1 MKGTGKQ
8 TVVRAPL
15 YKKNSTRP
23 PFPFSTDHVEA
34 RNRILLPPYKDDVLN
49 VPRRLQTEIYEIY
62 QHAPASYTGNV
73 TYGTQ
78 AWFDVLNPVAH
89 AAGKSSNI
97 GIYLGG
103 YLAFA
108 LIVSTEETPA
118 GAVLTIELILGA
130 PLKGFDPVT
139 PDLGYTQPQAEWIN
153 SNIMLPMY
161 VTYIDNMPQRS
172 EMWNVSFWFGGVAL
186 GDQGGATNWSRSPL
200 PPPDGVAPR
209 RGRILQPGPVSVVGL
224 FVCVCA

>member
-1 MKGTGKQ
+1 MEGTGEASS
-8 TVVRAPL
+8 RFL
-15 YKKNSTRP
+15 DKKNQPARLSP
-23 PFPFSTDHVEA
+23 LSTDHVEA

-49 VPRRLQTEIYEIY
+49 VPRRFQTEIYEIY

-130 PLKGFDPVT
+130 PLKGFDPLT
-139 PDLGYTQPQAEWIN
+139 PDLGYTQPEAEWIN

-172 EMWNVSFWFGGVAL
+172 ELWNVSRCGG
-186 GDQGGATNWSRSPL
+186 WWW
-200 PPPDGVAPR
+200 
-209 RGRILQPGPVSVVGL
+209 VG
-224 FVCVCA
+224 